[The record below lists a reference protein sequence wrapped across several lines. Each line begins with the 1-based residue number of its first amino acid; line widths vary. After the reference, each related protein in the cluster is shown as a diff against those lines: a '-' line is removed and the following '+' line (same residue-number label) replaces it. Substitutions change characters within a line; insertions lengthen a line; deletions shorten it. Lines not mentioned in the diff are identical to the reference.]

1 MKKWSLSIWLV
12 FIGLVSFSQ
21 TTYQGRITDISGDI
35 PIELVTIFFAGD
47 NVPTES
53 DPDGRYSIST
63 NSTEGGELVFTRL
76 GYEELRVP
84 VSLNNRVNIL
94 NIQLTAV
101 DSDID
106 VTITD
111 NRIDRTGTNTS
122 NTEAIRLLPSTT
134 GNLESV
140 LPHIA
145 LGARSGSGGELT
157 SQYNVRGGN
166 YDENLVYVNDFEI
179 FRPQL
184 IRAGQQEGLSFPN
197 IDLIRDLSFSSGGY
211 EAKYGDRMSSV
222 LDIKYK
228 RPEEFKGSLSGS
240 LLGGSAHIEGSK
252 TLGAS
257 EYQKLR
263 YLVGARYK
271 TNRYLLGSLD
281 TQGEYNP
288 DFVDIQAYLTYD
300 VSREIQIGL
309 LSNYNRSDFNFI
321 PRTRNTALGL
331 IQESLQLTTIFEGEE
346 DDSFRTG
353 MVGGS
358 ITYIPERDRNPTF
371 LKLLASTYRGVEEEN
386 IDIRGFY
393 RLSQV
398 EGDITSDNFG
408 EEIAV
413 LGTGTEHDFSRNRLF
428 NTITNVQ
435 LKGGLELQ
443 NRTDEG
449 KSHFLQYGV
458 KYQRELFDDRLNE
471 WVRIDSAGFSLPFD
485 DSQVLVN
492 EVLKSENEIRS
503 TKVTGFIQDTYSNFQ
518 KGRSDLSLT
527 IGTRFSYWDLPGV
540 FNVSPRAQLLYKP
553 VTSNDGTGTTYKFST
568 GVYYQTPFY
577 RELRRPDGTIN
588 TDIRPQRSL
597 HFVGGLTKDFL
608 WKNLSDKP
616 FRFIAEAYYKSF
628 SDLISYNVDNV
639 RLRYSGENDATGS
652 AYGLDV
658 RLNGEFVPG
667 AESWFNFSYLRA
679 RESLTDVQHQRRT
692 TEGEILLVDEV
703 PRPSDQ
709 AFSMSI
715 FFQDYLPANEN
726 IRVFLNLNF
735 STGLPFGL
743 PGAEDNR
750 EFRNIFRFTAYRRVD
765 MGFGLQLWKKAW
777 LTEKHDH
784 ILRSF
789 DNAWLNLE
797 VFNLLGVAN
806 QTSNTFVR
814 TVFSQQFAVPDNLTN
829 RRVNLKFR
837 IDF

>member
-1 MKKWSLSIWLV
+1 MRKWILSVWLV
-12 FIGLVSFSQ
+12 VLGLVSYGQ
-21 TTYQGRITDISGDI
+21 TTYQGQLSDASGSV
-35 PIELVTIFFAGD
+35 PIELVTIFFDGI
-47 NVPTES
+47 NEPVES
-53 DPDGRYSIST
+53 DQDGRYVISAT
-63 NSTEGGELVFTRL
+63 ATGSRELVFSRL
-76 GYEELRVP
+76 GYEELRVN
-84 VSLNNRVNIL
+84 VSLNGRTNVL
-94 NIQLTAV
+94 DIQLTAV
-101 DSDID
+101 DSDIE

-111 NRIDRTGTNTS
+111 NRIERAGVHTS
-122 NTEAIRLLPSTT
+122 NAEAIRLLPSTT

-211 EAKYGDRMSSV
+211 ESRYGDRMSSV

-228 RPEEFKGSLSGS
+228 RPDEFKGSLSGS

-252 TLGAS
+252 TLGS
-257 EYQKLR
+257 SDYQKLR

-300 VSREIQIGL
+300 VTREIQIGL

-331 IQESLQLTTIFEGEE
+331 IQESLQLTTVFEGEE

-353 MVGGS
+353 MVGAS

-371 LKLLASTYRGVEEEN
+371 LKLLASTYAGVEEEN

-398 EGDITSDNFG
+398 EGDISSDNFG

-413 LGTGTEHDFSRNRLF
+413 LGTGTQHDFSRNRLF
-428 NTITNVQ
+428 NTITNVE

-443 NRTDEG
+443 NQTDEG

-458 KYQRELFDDRLNE
+458 KYQSELFDDRLNE
-471 WVRIDSAGFSLPFD
+471 WVRIDSAGFSLPFNP
-485 DSQVLVN
+485 SQVLLD

-527 IGTRFSYWDLPGV
+527 VGTRFSYWDLPGV

-553 VTSNDGTGTTYKFST
+553 VTYDDGTGTTYKFST

-577 RELRRPDGTIN
+577 RELRRPDGSIN
-588 TDIRPQRSL
+588 EDIRPQRSL
-597 HFVGGLTKDFL
+597 HFVGGVTKDFL
-608 WKNLSDKP
+608 WKKLSDKP

-652 AYGLDV
+652 ALGLDL

-679 RESLTDVQHQRRT
+679 RESLTDVQHQRST
-692 TEGEILLVDEV
+692 QEGEIILVDNV

-743 PGAEDNR
+743 PDAEANR

-765 MGFGLQLWKKAW
+765 MGFGLQLWKREW
-777 LTEKHDH
+777 LGEKPGHL
-784 ILRSF
+784 LRSF

>member
-1 MKKWSLSIWLV
+1 MRKWSFSVWLV
-12 FIGLVSFSQ
+12 LVGLIAHGQ
-21 TTYQGRITDISGDI
+21 TTYQGQITDISGNL
-35 PIELVTIFFAGD
+35 PIELVTIFFDGD
-47 NVPTES
+47 NLPVES
-53 DPDGRYSIST
+53 DQDGRYRITTASSGAGT
-63 NSTEGGELVFTRL
+63 LVFSRL
-76 GYEELRVP
+76 GYDELKVS
-84 VSLNNRVNIL
+84 VSLNNRVNTL
-94 NIQLTAV
+94 DVQLTAI
-101 DSDID
+101 DADIE

-111 NRIDRTGTNTS
+111 NRIDRAGITTN
-122 NTEAIRLLPSTT
+122 NAEAIRLLPSTT

-211 EAKYGDRMSSV
+211 ESRYGDRMSSV

-240 LLGGSAHIEGSK
+240 LLGGSTHIEGSK
-252 TLGAS
+252 VLGKS
-257 EYQKLR
+257 DYQKLR

-300 VSREIQIGL
+300 VTREIQIGL

-353 MVGGS
+353 MVGAS
-358 ITYIPERDRNPTF
+358 ITFIPDRERNPTF

-398 EGDITSDNFG
+398 EGDISSDNFG

-458 KYQRELFDDRLNE
+458 KYQSELFDDRLNE
-471 WVRIDSAGFSLPFD
+471 WVRIDSAGFSLPFNPT
-485 DSQVLVN
+485 QVLLDQ
-492 EVLKSENEIRS
+492 VLKSENEIRS
-503 TKVTGFIQDTYSNFQ
+503 TKITGFIQDTYSNFHE
-518 KGRSDLSLT
+518 GRSDLSLT
-527 IGTRFSYWDLPGV
+527 VGTRFSYWDLPGV

-553 VTSNDGTGTTYKFST
+553 ASGSDGTGTTYKFST

-608 WKNLSDKP
+608 WKKLSNKP

-652 AYGLDV
+652 ALGLDL

-667 AESWFNFSYLRA
+667 AESWFNLSYLRA
-679 RESLTDVQHQRRT
+679 RESITDVQHQRRT
-692 TEGEILLVDEV
+692 PEGEVLLVDDV

-743 PGAEDNR
+743 PDAEANR
-750 EFRNIFRFTAYRRVD
+750 EFRNIFRFTPYRRVD
-765 MGFGLQLWKKAW
+765 MGFGLQLWKKEW
-777 LTEKHDH
+777 LNEKPGHL
-784 ILRSF
+784 LRSF

-806 QTSNTFVR
+806 QTSNTWIR

-837 IDF
+837 VDF

>member
-1 MKKWSLSIWLV
+1 MKKWILSVWLV
-12 FIGLVSFSQ
+12 LFGLVSYSQ
-21 TTYQGRITDISGDI
+21 TTYQGRITDGSGEI
-35 PIELVTIFFAGD
+35 PIELVTIFFDGD
-47 NVPTES
+47 NSPVES
-53 DPDGRYSIST
+53 DEDGRYRIST
-63 NSTEGGELVFTRL
+63 TSTESQELVFSRL
-76 GYEELRVP
+76 GYEELRVS
-84 VSLNNRVNIL
+84 VSLNGRVNDL

-101 DSDID
+101 DADID

-111 NRIDRTGTNTS
+111 NRIERAGVHTS
-122 NTEAIRLLPSTT
+122 NAEAIRLLPSTT

-145 LGARSGSGGELT
+145 LGARSGTGGELT

-197 IDLIRDLSFSSGGY
+197 IDLIRDLTFSSGGY
-211 EAKYGDRMSSV
+211 EARYGDRMSSV

-228 RPEEFKGSLSGS
+228 RPEEFKGSVSGS

-252 TLGAS
+252 ILGS
-257 EYQKLR
+257 SDYQKLR

-300 VSREIQIGL
+300 LTREIQIGL

-331 IQESLQLTTIFEGEE
+331 IQQSLQLTTVFEGEE

-353 MVGGS
+353 MVGAS

-371 LKLLASTYRGVEEEN
+371 LKLLASTYAGVEEEN

-398 EGDITSDNFG
+398 EGDIGNDNFG

-413 LGTGTEHDFSRNRLF
+413 LGTGTQHDFSRNRLF
-428 NTITNVQ
+428 NTITNVE

-443 NRTDEG
+443 STIDQG

-458 KYQRELFDDRLNE
+458 KYQSELFDDRLNE
-471 WVRIDSAGFSLPFD
+471 WVRIDSAGFSLPFNP
-485 DSQVLVN
+485 SQVLLD

-503 TKVTGFIQDTYSNFQ
+503 TKITGFIQDTYSNFQ

-527 IGTRFSYWDLPGV
+527 VGTRFSYWDLTGV

-553 VTSNDGTGTTYKFST
+553 ATNSDGTGTTYKFST

-577 RELRRPDGTIN
+577 RELRRPDGSIN
-588 TDIRPQRSL
+588 SDLRPQRSL
-597 HFVGGLTKDFL
+597 HFVGGVTKDFL
-608 WKNLSDKP
+608 WKKLSDKP

-652 AYGLDV
+652 ALGLDL

-679 RESLTDVQHQRRT
+679 RESITDVQHQRNT
-692 TEGEILLVDEV
+692 QEGEIILVDNV

-743 PGAEDNR
+743 PDAEANR
-750 EFRNIFRFTAYRRVD
+750 EFRNIFRFTPYRRVD
-765 MGFGLQLWKKAW
+765 MGFGLQLWKREW
-777 LTEKHDH
+777 LGEKPDH
-784 ILRSF
+784 LLRSF

-806 QTSNTFVR
+806 QTSNTFIR

>member
-12 FIGLVSFSQ
+12 FIGLVSYSQ

-777 LTEKHDH
+777 LTEKPDH
-784 ILRSF
+784 ILRSL

>member
-1 MKKWSLSIWLV
+1 MKKWILSVWLV
-12 FIGLVSFSQ
+12 VLGLISYSQ
-21 TTYQGRITDISGDI
+21 TTYQGQLTDASGSA
-35 PIELVTIFFAGD
+35 PIELVTIFFDGI
-47 NVPTES
+47 NEPVES
-53 DPDGRYSIST
+53 DQDGRYAIST
-63 NSTEGGELVFTRL
+63 TATGSRELVFSRL
-76 GYEELRVP
+76 GYDELRVN
-84 VSLNNRVNIL
+84 VSLNGRTNVL
-94 NIQLTAV
+94 DIQLTAV
-101 DSDID
+101 DADIE

-111 NRIDRTGTNTS
+111 NRIARAGVRTS
-122 NTEAIRLLPSTT
+122 NAEAIRLLPSTT
-134 GNLESV
+134 GNIESV

-211 EAKYGDRMSSV
+211 ESRYGDRMSSV

-228 RPEEFKGSLSGS
+228 RPEAFKGSLSGS

-252 TLGAS
+252 TLGS
-257 EYQKLR
+257 SDYQKLR

-300 VSREIQIGL
+300 VTREIQIGL

-331 IQESLQLTTIFEGEE
+331 IQESLQLTTVFEGEE

-353 MVGGS
+353 MVGAS
-358 ITYIPERDRNPTF
+358 VTYIPERDRNPTF
-371 LKLLASTYRGVEEEN
+371 LKLLASTYAGVEEEN

-398 EGDITSDNFG
+398 EGDISSDNFG

-413 LGTGTEHDFSRNRLF
+413 LGTGTQHDFSRNRLF

-435 LKGGLELQ
+435 LKGGIELQ
-443 NRTDEG
+443 NQTDEG

-458 KYQRELFDDRLNE
+458 KYQSELFDDRLNE
-471 WVRIDSAGFSLPFD
+471 WVRIDSAGFSLPFNP
-485 DSQVLVN
+485 SQVLLD

-503 TKVTGFIQDTYSNFQ
+503 TKITGFIQDTYSNFQ

-527 IGTRFSYWDLPGV
+527 VGTRFSYWDLPGV

-553 VTSNDGTGTTYKFST
+553 ATYSNGTGTTYKFST

-577 RELRRPDGTIN
+577 RELRRPDGSIN
-588 TDIRPQRSL
+588 SDIRPQRSL
-597 HFVGGLTKDFL
+597 HFVGGVTKDFL
-608 WKNLSDKP
+608 WKKLSDKP

-652 AYGLDV
+652 ALGLDL

-679 RESLTDVQHQRRT
+679 RESLTDVQHQRNT
-692 TEGEILLVDEV
+692 QEGEIILVDNV

-743 PGAEDNR
+743 PDAEANR
-750 EFRNIFRFTAYRRVD
+750 EFRNIFRFTPYRRVD
-765 MGFGLQLWKKAW
+765 MGFGLQLWKREW
-777 LTEKHDH
+777 LAEKPDH
-784 ILRSF
+784 LLRSF

-837 IDF
+837 VDF

>member
-1 MKKWSLSIWLV
+1 MKKGILSVWLV
-12 FIGLVSFSQ
+12 IIGFVSYGQ
-21 TTYQGRITDISGDI
+21 TTYQGQITDASGGL
-35 PIELVTIFFAGD
+35 PIELVTIFFDGI
-47 NVPTES
+47 NEPVES
-53 DPDGRYSIST
+53 DINGRYTIST
-63 NSTEGGELVFTRL
+63 TASDSRELVFSRL
-76 GYEELRVP
+76 GYEDLRVN
-84 VSLNNRVNIL
+84 VSLNGRINAL
-94 NIQLTAV
+94 DIQLTAE
-101 DSDID
+101 DADIE

-111 NRIDRTGTNTS
+111 NRIERAGVGTS
-122 NTEAIRLLPSTT
+122 NAEAIRLLPSTT
-134 GNLESV
+134 GNIESV

-211 EAKYGDRMSSV
+211 ESRYGDRMSSV

-228 RPEEFKGSLSGS
+228 RPEAFKGSLSGS

-257 EYQKLR
+257 DYQKLR

-300 VSREIQIGL
+300 LTREIQIGL

-331 IQESLQLTTIFEGEE
+331 IQESLQLTTVFEGEE

-353 MVGGS
+353 MVGAS
-358 ITYIPERDRNPTF
+358 VTYIPERERNPTF
-371 LKLLASTYRGVEEEN
+371 LKLLASTYAGVEEEN

-398 EGDITSDNFG
+398 EGDISSDNFG

-435 LKGGLELQ
+435 LRGGLELQ
-443 NRTDEG
+443 NQTDDG

-458 KYQRELFDDRLNE
+458 KYQSELFDDRLNE
-471 WVRIDSAGFSLPFD
+471 WVRIDSAGFSLPFNP
-485 DSQVLVN
+485 SQVLLD

-503 TKVTGFIQDTYSNFQ
+503 TKITGFIQDTYSNFQ

-527 IGTRFSYWDLPGV
+527 VGTRFSYWDLPGV

-553 VTSNDGTGTTYKFST
+553 GISGDGTGTTYKFST

-588 TDIRPQRSL
+588 RNIRPQRSL
-597 HFVGGLTKDFL
+597 HFVGGVTKDFL
-608 WKNLSDKP
+608 WKKLSDKP
-616 FRFIAEAYYKSF
+616 FRFIAEAYFKSF
-628 SDLISYNVDNV
+628 NDLISYNVDNV

-652 AYGLDV
+652 AIGLDL

-679 RESLTDVQHQRRT
+679 RESITDVQHQRRT
-692 TEGEILLVDEV
+692 QEGEVLLVDDV

-743 PGAEDNR
+743 PDAEANR
-750 EFRNIFRFTAYRRVD
+750 EFRNIFRFTPYRRVD
-765 MGFGLQLWKKAW
+765 MGFGLQLWKREW
-777 LTEKHDH
+777 LAEKPDH
-784 ILRSF
+784 LLRSF

-806 QTSNTFVR
+806 QTSNTWIR

-837 IDF
+837 VDF

>member
-1 MKKWSLSIWLV
+1 MRKWSFSVWLV
-12 FIGLVSFSQ
+12 LVGLIAHGQ
-21 TTYQGRITDISGDI
+21 TTYQGQITDISGNL
-35 PIELVTIFFAGD
+35 PIELVTIFFDGD
-47 NVPTES
+47 NLPVES
-53 DPDGRYSIST
+53 DQDGRYRITTASSGAGT
-63 NSTEGGELVFTRL
+63 LVFSRL
-76 GYEELRVP
+76 GYEELKVS
-84 VSLNNRVNIL
+84 VSLNNRVNTL
-94 NIQLTAV
+94 DVQLTAI
-101 DSDID
+101 DADIE

-111 NRIDRTGTNTS
+111 NRIDRAGITTN
-122 NTEAIRLLPSTT
+122 NAEAIRLLPSTT

-211 EAKYGDRMSSV
+211 ESRYGDRMSSV

-240 LLGGSAHIEGSK
+240 LLGGSTHIEGSK
-252 TLGAS
+252 VLGKS
-257 EYQKLR
+257 DYQKLR

-300 VSREIQIGL
+300 VTREIQIGL

-353 MVGGS
+353 MVGAS
-358 ITYIPERDRNPTF
+358 ITYIPDRERNPTF

-398 EGDITSDNFG
+398 EGDISSDNFG

-458 KYQRELFDDRLNE
+458 KYQSELFDDRLNE
-471 WVRIDSAGFSLPFD
+471 WVRIDSAGFSLPFNPT
-485 DSQVLVN
+485 QVLLDQ
-492 EVLKSENEIRS
+492 VLKSENEIRS
-503 TKVTGFIQDTYSNFQ
+503 TKITGFIQDTYSNFHE
-518 KGRSDLSLT
+518 GRSDLSLT
-527 IGTRFSYWDLPGV
+527 VGTRFSYWDLPGV

-553 VTSNDGTGTTYKFST
+553 ASGSDGTGTTYKFST

-608 WKNLSDKP
+608 WKKLSNKP

-652 AYGLDV
+652 ALGLDL

-667 AESWFNFSYLRA
+667 AESWFNLSYLRA
-679 RESLTDVQHQRRT
+679 RESITDVQHQRRT
-692 TEGEILLVDEV
+692 PEGEVLLVDDV

-743 PGAEDNR
+743 PDAEANR
-750 EFRNIFRFTAYRRVD
+750 EFRNIFRFTPYRRVD
-765 MGFGLQLWKKAW
+765 MGFGLQLWKKEW
-777 LTEKHDH
+777 LNEKPGHL
-784 ILRSF
+784 LRSF

-806 QTSNTFVR
+806 QTSNTWIR

-837 IDF
+837 VDF

>member
-12 FIGLVSFSQ
+12 FIGLVAYSQ
-21 TTYQGRITDISGDI
+21 TTYLGRITDISGDI

-47 NVPTES
+47 NVPVES
-53 DPDGRYSIST
+53 DPDGRYTIST
-63 NSTEGGELVFTRL
+63 SLTEGGELVFTRL

-84 VSLNNRVNIL
+84 VSLNNRVNRL

-111 NRIDRTGTNTS
+111 NRIERTGTNTS

-346 DDSFRTG
+346 DDSFSTG

-413 LGTGTEHDFSRNRLF
+413 LGTCLLYTS
-428 NTITNVQ
+428 
-435 LKGGLELQ
+435 
-443 NRTDEG
+443 
-449 KSHFLQYGV
+449 
-458 KYQRELFDDRLNE
+458 
-471 WVRIDSAGFSLPFD
+471 P
-485 DSQVLVN
+485 
-492 EVLKSENEIRS
+492 
-503 TKVTGFIQDTYSNFQ
+503 
-518 KGRSDLSLT
+518 
-527 IGTRFSYWDLPGV
+527 
-540 FNVSPRAQLLYKP
+540 SPR
-553 VTSNDGTGTTYKFST
+553 D
-568 GVYYQTPFY
+568 
-577 RELRRPDGTIN
+577 
-588 TDIRPQRSL
+588 QR
-597 HFVGGLTKDFL
+597 
-608 WKNLSDKP
+608 
-616 FRFIAEAYYKSF
+616 
-628 SDLISYNVDNV
+628 
-639 RLRYSGENDATGS
+639 GS
-652 AYGLDV
+652 
-658 RLNGEFVPG
+658 RM
-667 AESWFNFSYLRA
+667 
-679 RESLTDVQHQRRT
+679 
-692 TEGEILLVDEV
+692 
-703 PRPSDQ
+703 PSS
-709 AFSMSI
+709 A
-715 FFQDYLPANEN
+715 
-726 IRVFLNLNF
+726 
-735 STGLPFGL
+735 
-743 PGAEDNR
+743 
-750 EFRNIFRFTAYRRVD
+750 
-765 MGFGLQLWKKAW
+765 
-777 LTEKHDH
+777 
-784 ILRSF
+784 
-789 DNAWLNLE
+789 
-797 VFNLLGVAN
+797 
-806 QTSNTFVR
+806 
-814 TVFSQQFAVPDNLTN
+814 
-829 RRVNLKFR
+829 
-837 IDF
+837 

>member
-1 MKKWSLSIWLV
+1 MRKWSFSVWLV
-12 FIGLVSFSQ
+12 FIGLIAHGQ
-21 TTYQGRITDISGDI
+21 TTYQGQITDISGNL
-35 PIELVTIFFAGD
+35 PIELVTIFFDGD
-47 NVPTES
+47 NLPVES
-53 DPDGRYSIST
+53 DQDGRYRITTASSGAGT
-63 NSTEGGELVFTRL
+63 LVFSRL
-76 GYEELRVP
+76 GYEELKVS
-84 VSLNNRVNIL
+84 VSLNNRVNTL
-94 NIQLTAV
+94 DVQLTAI
-101 DSDID
+101 DADIE

-111 NRIDRTGTNTS
+111 NRIDRAGITTN
-122 NTEAIRLLPSTT
+122 NAEAIRLLPSTT

-211 EAKYGDRMSSV
+211 ESRYGDRMSSV

-240 LLGGSAHIEGSK
+240 LLGGSTHIEGSK
-252 TLGAS
+252 VLGKS
-257 EYQKLR
+257 DYQKLR

-300 VSREIQIGL
+300 VTREIQIGL

-353 MVGGS
+353 MVGAS
-358 ITYIPERDRNPTF
+358 ITFIPDRERNPTF

-398 EGDITSDNFG
+398 EGDISSDNFG

-458 KYQRELFDDRLNE
+458 KYQSELFDDRLNE
-471 WVRIDSAGFSLPFD
+471 WVRIDSAGFSLPFNPT
-485 DSQVLVN
+485 QVLLDQ
-492 EVLKSENEIRS
+492 VLKSENEIRS
-503 TKVTGFIQDTYSNFQ
+503 TKITGFIQDTYSNFHE
-518 KGRSDLSLT
+518 GRSDLSLT
-527 IGTRFSYWDLPGV
+527 VGTRFSYWDLPGV

-553 VTSNDGTGTTYKFST
+553 ASGSDGTGTTYKFST

-608 WKNLSDKP
+608 WKKLSNKP

-652 AYGLDV
+652 ALGLDL

-667 AESWFNFSYLRA
+667 AESWFNLSYLRA
-679 RESLTDVQHQRRT
+679 RESITDVQHQRRT
-692 TEGEILLVDEV
+692 PEGEVLLVDDV

-743 PGAEDNR
+743 PDAEANR
-750 EFRNIFRFTAYRRVD
+750 EFRNIFRFTPYRRVD
-765 MGFGLQLWKKAW
+765 MGFGLQLWKKEW
-777 LTEKHDH
+777 LNEKPGHL
-784 ILRSF
+784 LRSF

-806 QTSNTFVR
+806 QTSNTWVR

-837 IDF
+837 VDF